1 MHLRGWASH
10 ISGVYK
16 QRKVKLQSII
26 NDLDIAGDIR
36 DLIEL
41 EEENLNQSRDQLTKL
56 LNEEEIKY

>member
-10 ISGVYK
+10 ISRVYK

-26 NDLDIAGDIR
+26 NDLDIARDIR
-36 DLIEL
+36 HLIEL